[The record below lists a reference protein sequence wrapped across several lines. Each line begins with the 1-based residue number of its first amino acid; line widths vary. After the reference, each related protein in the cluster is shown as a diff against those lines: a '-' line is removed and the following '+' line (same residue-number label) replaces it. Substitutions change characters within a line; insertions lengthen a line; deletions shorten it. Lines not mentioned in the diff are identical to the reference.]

1 MPRRRWIES
10 ILDSRQAEIDRRE
23 ATEEEIE
30 NRVYNGTNVR
40 LSINDIEFE
49 PTPMT
54 DIVTP
59 VWGFGTDA
67 LNLPRYNN
75 RRGSYSRID
84 EYDSHIRDYSYDRYQ
99 ELYLEEI
106 EKLRAEVSTQM
117 ADLILGKFK
126 EPEICFEF

>member
-23 ATEEEIE
+23 ATEEEIR
-30 NRVYNGTNVR
+30 NRVYNGTNIR

-54 DIVTP
+54 DIVSP
-59 VWGFGTDA
+59 GWGFGTDA
-67 LNLPRYNN
+67 LNLPRYHN

-84 EYDSHIRDYSYDRYQ
+84 DTYEEIYSYDRYQ
-99 ELYLEEI
+99 QLYLEEM
-106 EKLRAEVSTQM
+106 EKLRAEVSKQM
-117 ADLILGKFK
+117 ADLILGNFK